1 MENFDLDT
9 LKSLKD
15 RMFSMVLFCVLIHIV
30 LAGVTGLLLGLALAS
45 TEVTEAFV
53 YTCLLV
59 FWIYLGWFR

>member
-15 RMFSMVLFCVLIHIV
+15 RMFSMALFCVLIHIV
-30 LAGVTGLLLGLALAS
+30 LAGVTGSLLGLILAS
-45 TEVTEAFV
+45 TEVIEAFV